1 METFTA
7 GKLAKKAGVNIE
19 TLRFYERRGLMPEP
33 VRRESGYRQY
43 SQKDVAR
50 LQFIKR
56 AKELG
61 FSLKEIGE
69 LLSLRVDPETTCRQ
83 VKEQVEI
90 KIADIEI
97 KIKTLQGMKKALLQ
111 LEATCSGQGPTSD
124 CPILEFLDQA
134 S

>member
-1 METFTA
+1 METFTV
-7 GKLAKKAGVNIE
+7 GKLAKEASVNIE

-61 FSLKEIGE
+61 FSLKEIAE
-69 LLSLRVDPETTCRQ
+69 LLSLRVDQETTR
-83 VKEQVEI
+83 
-90 KIADIEI
+90 DR
-97 KIKTLQGMKKALLQ
+97 
-111 LEATCSGQGPTSD
+111 
-124 CPILEFLDQA
+124 
-134 S
+134 